1 MLPRR
6 QTLEPRFLEKQP
18 QRVFAIAPRNGE
30 TGQGCGY
37 GDLETTSLRPEQ
49 VHSGIQI
56 YIGPPTPKAGEF
68 SFFLFG
74 ALSQVPSYY
83 APWQQRAG

>member
-1 MLPRR
+1 
-6 QTLEPRFLEKQP
+6 LEPKFLENQP
-18 QRVFAIAPRNGE
+18 HRVFAIAPRIGE
-30 TGQGCGY
+30 TGQGCSY
-37 GDLETTSLRPEQ
+37 GDLEISSLRPEQ

-56 YIGPPTPKAGEF
+56 YIGPPTPEGGGF

-74 ALSQVPSYY
+74 TLSQVPSYY